1 MPAMYKVTLV
11 SIDSEV
17 NAGDNDQEI
26 DILDAE
32 RFEGDQLYLYRCN
45 NFCNMPPTSICY
57 ML

>member
-1 MPAMYKVTLV
+1 MYKVTLV

-17 NAGDNDQEI
+17 NAGDTDKEI

-32 RFEGDQLYLYRCN
+32 RFEGYQLYLYRCN
-45 NFCNMPPTSICY
+45 NFCNMPPTSISY